1 MSENYNN
8 SYYNSEDLDEH
19 MNDFDATTE
28 SQSAPPAIPLT
39 EAEAMAQ
46 ALSLLTIEPNG
57 LALWDFCQDCT
68 DMGQG
73 WGAYCTKCQAE
84 YVLQSDKSNSWY
96 YASQ

>member
-1 MSENYNN
+1 MNNDSNYNN
-8 SYYNSEDLDEH
+8 SHHNSEDLDEH

-68 DMGQG
+68 DMG
-73 WGAYCTKCQAE
+73 
-84 YVLQSDKSNSWY
+84 
-96 YASQ
+96 

>member
-1 MSENYNN
+1 MNGVGLQSITFGVILLSLHALLLLNKQMNNDSNYNN

-68 DMGQG
+68 DMG
-73 WGAYCTKCQAE
+73 
-84 YVLQSDKSNSWY
+84 
-96 YASQ
+96 